1 MNKKV
6 AAVAAGHKII
16 VKWFPTIKRIKQ
28 IKQIK
33 QITLKLLYRIQD
45 KRQKPAERIPKYK

>member
-16 VKWFPTIKRIKQ
+16 VKWFSTIKR